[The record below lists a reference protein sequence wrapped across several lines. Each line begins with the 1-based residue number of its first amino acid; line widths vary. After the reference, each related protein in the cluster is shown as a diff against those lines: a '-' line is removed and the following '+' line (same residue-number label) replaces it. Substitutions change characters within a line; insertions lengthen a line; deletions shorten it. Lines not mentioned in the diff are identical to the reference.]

1 MAMDTG
7 TRRRAPRFNH
17 VAMSVPADL
26 LDEAGRAALVA
37 FYGEVFGWEELPTE
51 TVDRHR
57 LVLRAHSHEQFV
69 FLIADEEP
77 MACPRLDH
85 FGLSVG
91 SMEELDDTL
100 ARARAYQA
108 RDGRVEVIDKRTEDH
123 GVLKLTGF
131 YVRYLLPLMIEVQ
144 HFDYAPAS

>member
-1 MAMDTG
+1 MATE
-7 TRRRAPRFNH
+7 TRARPPRFNH

-26 LDEAGRAALVA
+26 LDEGGRAALVG

-51 TVDRHR
+51 TADRQR

-69 FLIADEEP
+69 FLIADEAP

-85 FGLSVG
+85 FGLSVAT
-91 SMEELDDTL
+91 MAELDDTL

-108 RDGRVEVIDKRTEDH
+108 RDERVEIIDKRTEDH
-123 GVLKLTGF
+123 GLLELTGF

-144 HFDYAPAS
+144 HFDYAPTPST